1 MTDPYLPLADLAG
14 LTSDAVKDHIAENY
28 AGTESGFSCG
38 SPSDDEKAALRA
50 RLNDFSVIVAYE
62 HVGSWGC
69 DSSSYFLLR
78 GPERQ
83 LFEVRGGHCS
93 CYGFEG
99 QWDMEQVDISYLR
112 SEQHYVGFGGYDG
125 AADEHQ
131 RQINE
136 VILSI
141 EA

>member
-1 MTDPYLPLADLAG
+1 MTDPYLPLVDLAG
-14 LTSDAVKDHIAENY
+14 LTPDAVKDHIAENY
-28 AGTESGFSCG
+28 AGTESGFSYC
-38 SPSDDEKAALRA
+38 SPRTDEKAALRA
-50 RLNDFSVIVAYE
+50 RLNDFSIIVAYE
-62 HVGSWGC
+62 HVGDYGC

-78 GPERQ
+78 DRKRK

-99 QWDMEQVDISYLR
+99 QWDMEQADISYLR
-112 SEQHYVGFGGYDG
+112 SEKHYVGFGGYDG
-125 AADEHQ
+125 AANEHQ

-136 VILSI
+136 VILQI